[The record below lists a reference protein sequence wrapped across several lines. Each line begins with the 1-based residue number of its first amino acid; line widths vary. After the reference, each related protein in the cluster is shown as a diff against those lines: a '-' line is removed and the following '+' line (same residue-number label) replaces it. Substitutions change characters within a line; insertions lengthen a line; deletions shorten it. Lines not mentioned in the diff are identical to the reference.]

1 MQPLLLAV
9 LLLLALLLLKPLA
22 PAVHADARRSPASAP
37 ALKGALAAAAV
48 CTAAAAVAYT
58 TRPCSAMATWAAV
71 HPFPASVPTLKV
83 RLLPLY
89 RAVAS

>member
-1 MQPLLLAV
+1 
-9 LLLLALLLLKPLA
+9 
-22 PAVHADARRSPASAP
+22 VHADARRSPASAP

-48 CTAAAAVAYT
+48 CTVAAVAYT
-58 TRPCSAMATWAAV
+58 TRPCSAMATWAAA

-89 RAVAS
+89 RAVASS